1 MKTKLFR
8 GLVFAA
14 ALLVAGPAFAAS
26 RRPSESRGHAVAAVH
41 RGGGGRSVAVS
52 HASRGASRS
61 IARSGRSIRATRS
74 VATRGR
80 STSGA
85 ARGLTASRS
94 FASHS
99 RASAAF
105 GGSSKNSAGA
115 RGYKYAFGSHP
126 GWNTNRGYA
135 WNGHHYRWFN
145 NAWYIVDPFGY
156 YAGYPNYGGY
166 GGAYDSSDL
175 PSRVQNALEAA
186 GYYNGPIDGIIGN
199 GTRGAIAAY
208 QHDYGLAVTG
218 TITPA
223 LVNSLGIS

>member
-94 FASHS
+94 FAAAGNISS
-99 RASAAF
+99 QTTSLSDYAASFYQDVSDQSNAVTQSQTTQDDRLQQAQSQQSSESGVNLDEELTNLTTYQQAYSASARLL
-105 GGSSKNSAGA
+105 SV
-115 RGYKYAFGSHP
+115 
-126 GWNTNRGYA
+126 
-135 WNGHHYRWFN
+135 
-145 NAWYIVDPFGY
+145 VDQ
-156 YAGYPNYGGY
+156 
-166 GGAYDSSDL
+166 L
-175 PSRVQNALEAA
+175 
-186 GYYNGPIDGIIGN
+186 
-199 GTRGAIAAY
+199 Y
-208 QHDYGLAVTG
+208 QTLLQ
-218 TITPA
+218 IQ
-223 LVNSLGIS
+223 